1 VRDSREACDDYAEVI
16 FHIFKPRMLS
26 RSLLRFPA
34 NFVRTSDISLI
45 KTPWRSFQ
53 TNKVTFGDKNST
65 PKKSKE
71 KIAQEK
77 KKAESKLSGVPKDTP
92 EASKQGATKEADAA
106 GGKKKK

>member
-1 VRDSREACDDYAEVI
+1 
-16 FHIFKPRMLS
+16 MLS
-26 RSLLRFPA
+26 RSLFRFAA
-34 NFVRTSDISLI
+34 NVVRTSDMSLI

-77 KKAESKLSGVPKDTP
+77 KKAESKLGGVPKDAPETP
-92 EASKQGATKEADAA
+92 KQGTTKEADAA
-106 GGKKKK
+106 GGAKKKK